1 MKSGVIRAVIVLAT
15 ISIVGIA
22 TTQIYWLK
30 KAFDLN
36 ENQFNRDVNTSL
48 YTVASKLFE
57 ISSSS
62 SPEINPIEQLS
73 TNYYVVTISNEI
85 DAGTLEFL
93 LKNEFQ
99 KRNIQADFEYGIYDC
114 NNDRMVYG
122 NYVSFDDHPMEEEA
136 RTSLPKWGKQQYYF
150 GVYFPSK
157 EIQIINRMEIWVFST
172 IVLFVVIVFF
182 AYASFIILKQKRL
195 SEIQK
200 DFINNMTHE
209 FKTPISTISVSS
221 EVLKNPE
228 IIENP
233 GRLMSY
239 ATIIQN
245 ESHRLKTQVDRVL
258 QMATL
263 EDEQITLKKEKFDVH
278 QVINET
284 IVTLSPKIEKLE
296 GEIKKNFE
304 ALESSINADK
314 LHFTNLIYNL
324 LDNAIKYCGN
334 NAPKIEIVTKNEKQQ
349 ICIQIKDTGI
359 GIEKKEQQKIFSK
372 FYRVP
377 TGNVHD
383 VKGFGLGLYYVK
395 LMIKAHHGSINS
407 SSKLGRGSVF
417 SIFFP
422 LAHD

>member
-1 MKSGVIRAVIVLAT
+1 MKRGVIRAVIVLASM
-15 ISIVGIA
+15 SIVGIA

-36 ENQFNRDVNTSL
+36 EDQFNRDVNTAL

-57 ISSSS
+57 ISRA
-62 SPEINPIEQLS
+62 SPPDINPIEQLS
-73 TNYYVVTISNEI
+73 TNYYVVTITNEI
-85 DAGTLEFL
+85 DAGILEYL
-93 LKNEFQ
+93 LKSEFQ
-99 KRNIQADFEYGIYDC
+99 KRSIQADFEYGIYDC

-122 NYVSFDDHPMEEEA
+122 NYVSFDHQPLKEELQ
-136 RTSLPKWGKQQYYF
+136 TSLPKWGKQQYYF
-150 GVYFPSK
+150 GVYFPDK
-157 EIQIINRMEIWVFST
+157 EFQIINRMGIWVFST
-172 IVLFVVIVFF
+172 IVLFVVIIFF

-245 ESHRLKTQVDRVL
+245 ESHRLKMQVDRVL
-258 QMATL
+258 QTATL
-263 EDEQITLKKEKFDVH
+263 EDEPIALKKEVFNIHSIID
-278 QVINET
+278 QT
-284 IVTLSPKIEKLE
+284 LTSLSPKIEQLQGDVKS
-296 GEIKKNFE
+296 IFE
-304 ALESSINADK
+304 ASQNNINVDK
-314 LHFTNLIYNL
+314 LHFTNIIYNL
-324 LDNAIKYCGN
+324 LDNAIKYCGDKP
-334 NAPKIEIVTKNEKQQ
+334 PKIEITTKNIDQRIIIE
-349 ICIQIKDTGI
+349 IKDYGI
-359 GIEKKEQQKIFSK
+359 GIGKQEQQKIFSK
-372 FYRVP
+372 FYRVS

-395 LMIKAHHGSINS
+395 LMLKAHNGSIKLS
-407 SSKLGRGSVF
+407 SDLGKGSLF
-417 SIFFP
+417 TIHIP
-422 LAHD
+422 LDL